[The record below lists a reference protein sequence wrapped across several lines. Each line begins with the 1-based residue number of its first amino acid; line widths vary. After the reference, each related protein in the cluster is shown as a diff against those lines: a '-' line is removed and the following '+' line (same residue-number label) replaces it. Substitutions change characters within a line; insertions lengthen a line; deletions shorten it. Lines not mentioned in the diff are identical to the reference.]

1 MARVLR
7 WLVAGIGMALAVTAG
22 AVEEQAHGLMFER
35 WLRDTFFD
43 GYQPKRYTQ
52 KWDIPAEANKKHGGI
67 PVNPKV
73 AKFGMPV
80 GMGDAL
86 RQIEINEPFLLIVGF
101 WEQVTPTE
109 KRFVNA
115 QAVRVEPEAWRK
127 LWGKVTHADLERMV
141 AVVKDPELSIDE
153 ARARVAAMKKRPPF
167 DRMVIEL
174 NPKLDRS
181 QRRLQCSL
189 GFAAL
194 FDHLAPGADRKRQDA
209 PVLLGVPVPA
219 QFASGPR
226 K

>member
-1 MARVLR
+1 MARVLG
-7 WLVAGIGMALAVTAG
+7 WLVAGIGMALAALAG
-22 AVEEQAHGLMFER
+22 AAEEQAHGLMFER
-35 WLRDTFFD
+35 WLCGTFFE
-43 GYQPKRYTQ
+43 GYEPKHYTQ

-73 AKFGMPV
+73 AKYGMPL

-109 KRFVNA
+109 KRFINA

-127 LWGKVTHADLERMV
+127 LWGQVTHADLERMV
-141 AVVKDPELSIDE
+141 AVVKDTSLSLDE
-153 ARARVAAMKKRPPF
+153 ARRRVAGMKKQPPF
-167 DRMVIEL
+167 NGTVIEL
-174 NPKLDRS
+174 NPKLDHS
-181 QRRLQCSL
+181 QRRLQCSI
-189 GFAAL
+189 GFSAF

-209 PVLLGVPVPA
+209 PVLLGEPVPA
-219 QFASGPR
+219 QFVSKPR